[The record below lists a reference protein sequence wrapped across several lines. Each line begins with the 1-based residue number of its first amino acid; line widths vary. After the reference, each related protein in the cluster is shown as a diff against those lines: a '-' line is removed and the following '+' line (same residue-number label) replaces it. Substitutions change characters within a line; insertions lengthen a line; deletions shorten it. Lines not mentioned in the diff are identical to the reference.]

1 MKIELVNFE
10 AYNNADMNQDIRWQ
24 QRFENFKRAFFL
36 LKETQELKLN
46 QLSALE
52 KEGIIQRFAFTLE
65 LAWKTLKD
73 KMEFDGLQLDRIS
86 PKVVLKEAYQAKYIN
101 NIELWL
107 EMIND
112 RNLVSHTYDFTVF
125 EELIPVIQSKYIPLI
140 QDLHESLAENFQ

>member
-52 KEGIIQRFAFTLE
+52 KEGIIQRFEFTLE